1 MCAAH
6 AGHTYSQYG
15 FQWYAK
21 VFSPLQLLVYLDR
34 KSPAIP
40 YRPYCQTLAAR
51 QTRQHTMDTDD
62 LSREAYRAIIS
73 EVEKFNH
80 DLTLQFGLQSGDCK
94 DEQEFIDKSTQL
106 INELKT
112 ADSVDLD
119 DIFFGDVPNLTI
131 LTKTL
136 DKILD
141 NIVKVKQ
148 IPITKRHFDF

>member
-1 MCAAH
+1 M
-6 AGHTYSQYG
+6 
-15 FQWYAK
+15 
-21 VFSPLQLLVYLDR
+21 R
-34 KSPAIP
+34 
-40 YRPYCQTLAAR
+40 
-51 QTRQHTMDTDD
+51 MDTDD

-73 EVEKFNH
+73 EAEKFNH
-80 DLTLQFGLQSGDCK
+80 DLTLQFGLLSGNCK

-112 ADSVDLD
+112 ADSGDLD
-119 DIFFGDVPNLTI
+119 DIFFGDVPNLTR

-141 NIVKVKQ
+141 NIAKVKQ

>member
-1 MCAAH
+1 
-6 AGHTYSQYG
+6 
-15 FQWYAK
+15 
-21 VFSPLQLLVYLDR
+21 
-34 KSPAIP
+34 
-40 YRPYCQTLAAR
+40 
-51 QTRQHTMDTDD
+51 MDTDD

-73 EVEKFNH
+73 EAEKFNH
-80 DLTLQFGLQSGDCK
+80 DLTLQFGLQSGDCN